1 MTLSEFLKFMHS
13 YVGQDWDNQD
23 YFANLLLFIMPEP
36 ASDEDIKADERHEYY
51 PYNGS
56 DDEKDMLG
64 RIYNGKPLPK
74 KKARM
79 VKAHFKADSLVEEI
93 GLLSSDSKT
102 KLRAELAGKGIT
114 VHPGDEGKICKEII
128 ELLIDAAAIG
138 ENEIDVRQIGVALES
153 IAPIYDDSD
162 LKPDF
167 GVRLLA
173 ETKQHCPMLGCFKP
187 LYFEEAGRSTFDYRI
202 VQVNPRLPRHV
213 ADNLVAMCPTCAT
226 RYMAAMTK
234 EKVAEL
240 EDIKL
245 NISSIMEALD
255 SMPEERLVAGV
266 KRVVS
271 KIGSIPIERIMDLN
285 YNPTEVIKKMDKTD
299 PGLFFKIQHYVSK
312 YYPIV
317 RDDCKEMEIEG
328 TLNFEKFC
336 SQMKFKYQDLRDRG
350 LDQTQIFDVLTEWI
364 AGETHEEKSSCE
376 VVVSYFVQKCEVFE
390 AQEGADEDAV
400 SE

>member
-1 MTLSEFLKFMHS
+1 
-13 YVGQDWDNQD
+13 
-23 YFANLLLFIMPEP
+23 
-36 ASDEDIKADERHEYY
+36 
-51 PYNGS
+51 
-56 DDEKDMLG
+56 
-64 RIYNGKPLPK
+64 
-74 KKARM
+74 
-79 VKAHFKADSLVEEI
+79 
-93 GLLSSDSKT
+93 
-102 KLRAELAGKGIT
+102 
-114 VHPGDEGKICKEII
+114 
-128 ELLIDAAAIG
+128 
-138 ENEIDVRQIGVALES
+138 
-153 IAPIYDDSD
+153 
-162 LKPDF
+162 
-167 GVRLLA
+167 
-173 ETKQHCPMLGCFKP
+173 MLGCFKP

-213 ADNLVAMCPTCAT
+213 ADNLVAMCPICAT

-271 KIGSIPIERIMDLN
+271 KIGSITIERIMDLN

-317 RDDCKEMEIEG
+317 RDDCKDMEIEG

-376 VVVSYFVQKCEVFE
+376 VVVSFFVQKCEVFE

>member
-36 ASDEDIKADERHEYY
+36 ASDEDIKDDERHEYY

-93 GLLSSDSKT
+93 GSLSSDSKT

-162 LKPDF
+162 
-167 GVRLLA
+167 
-173 ETKQHCPMLGCFKP
+173 
-187 LYFEEAGRSTFDYRI
+187 
-202 VQVNPRLPRHV
+202 
-213 ADNLVAMCPTCAT
+213 
-226 RYMAAMTK
+226 
-234 EKVAEL
+234 
-240 EDIKL
+240 
-245 NISSIMEALD
+245 
-255 SMPEERLVAGV
+255 
-266 KRVVS
+266 
-271 KIGSIPIERIMDLN
+271 
-285 YNPTEVIKKMDKTD
+285 
-299 PGLFFKIQHYVSK
+299 
-312 YYPIV
+312 
-317 RDDCKEMEIEG
+317 
-328 TLNFEKFC
+328 
-336 SQMKFKYQDLRDRG
+336 
-350 LDQTQIFDVLTEWI
+350 
-364 AGETHEEKSSCE
+364 
-376 VVVSYFVQKCEVFE
+376 
-390 AQEGADEDAV
+390 
-400 SE
+400 